1 MVFLNKKLLYW
12 RYDILLII
20 FFFFIYIII
29 DGDINILGF
38 IGYFMEICTRDN
50 VIVID
55 ESSVENCY

>member
-29 DGDINILGF
+29 DGEKLIYWVLLDILWK
-38 IGYFMEICTRDN
+38 YVREIML
-50 VIVID
+50 
-55 ESSVENCY
+55 S